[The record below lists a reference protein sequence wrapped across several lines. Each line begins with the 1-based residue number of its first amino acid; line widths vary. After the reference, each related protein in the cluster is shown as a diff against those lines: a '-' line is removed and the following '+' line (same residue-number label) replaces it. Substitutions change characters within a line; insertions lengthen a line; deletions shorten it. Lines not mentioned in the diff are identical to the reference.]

1 LMIGEDFEKSDNL
14 EAKPKDEK
22 DDAKEVP
29 EEELKKLESEDE
41 QRFEHMNGESI
52 SKIRSMAVV

>member
-1 LMIGEDFEKSDNL
+1 MIGEDFEKSDNL

-22 DDAKEVP
+22 DEKKEVP

-41 QRFEHMNGESI
+41 QRFEHMNGEFPS
-52 SKIRSMAVV
+52 RMLV